1 MPCITLPSRSSHRQK
16 AGVKKS
22 FDIPSW
28 RQIRQFLPGR
38 LATAP
43 NLRNVYRISVA
54 EEPQEV
60 GWPLTEFATMILAQN
75 SDSDSDGDPEDETDP
90 EKQICTMPVDD
101 WSPAL
106 GGLRNIAPEVTAI
119 EKQESKQRYLEEA
132 KRGLSFKRE
141 QTRRY
146 GRTPLTRQKSSVTRV
161 QGLRIHSV
169 VRYTID

>member
-1 MPCITLPSRSSHRQK
+1 MEY
-16 AGVKKS
+16 

-28 RQIRQFLPGR
+28 RQIRQYLLGR

-43 NLRNVYRISVA
+43 NLRSVYKAVTA

-60 GWPLTEFATMILAQN
+60 CWPLAEGAMIVLAQN
-75 SDSDSDGDPEDETDP
+75 SDGDPEEDM
-90 EKQICTMPVDD
+90 CTMPVDD
-101 WSPAL
+101 WSPTL
-106 GGLRNIAPEVTAI
+106 GGLRNIAPEVTAT
-119 EKQESKQRYLEEA
+119 EKQKSKQRYLEEV
-132 KRGLSFKRE
+132 KRGMSFKRE
-141 QTRRY
+141 QARRY